1 MDDEIWEYYRNE
13 AINWSVLRDQSFR
26 MSQISYKRGD
36 GSKAK
41 EYSDQGKYYKQLC
54 DEANKLAANQ
64 IFNYFNENRPFNEI
78 DLHGLFV
85 NEALE
90 ILTER
95 VIDALAN
102 DVHQLDV
109 IVGQGHHSDDGP
121 KIKPSVELFAKNNGV
136 QFSYCNPG
144 RIRFNFG
151 PKRKLSTT
159 TERVYQ
165 QSRNIHVSG
174 SKAAKRVYQPSNE
187 IHVTT
192 GSDAETIEHSGW
204 ILVFIFGLVF
214 IGLKLL
220 LGY

>member
-13 AINWSVLRDQSFR
+13 AINWSVHRDQSFR

-41 EYSDQGKYYKQLC
+41 HFSDLGKYYKQLC
-54 DEANKLAANQ
+54 DEANKSAANQ
-64 IFNYFNENRPFNEI
+64 IFNHYNENRPFSEI

-85 NEALE
+85 NEALD
-90 ILTER
+90 ILMER
-95 VIDALAN
+95 VIDALEN

-121 KIKPSVELFAKNNGV
+121 KIKPSVERFAKNNKISY
-136 QFSYCNPG
+136 SYCNPG

-151 PKRKLSTT
+151 RKRKLSTT
-159 TERVYQ
+159 TERVYR
-165 QSRNIHVSG
+165 QSNDIHVSRG
-174 SKAAKRVYQPSNE
+174 S
-187 IHVTT
+187 
-192 GSDAETIEHSGW
+192 GAETTEHSGW
-204 ILVFIFGLVF
+204 ILIFIFGAVF

-220 LGY
+220 LGL